1 MNGGMGKMAWT
12 RGAVV
17 ALMLGLAACSDPVP
31 GLDDKA
37 RVEKVVSCK
46 DALSSFA
53 PAGRK
58 RDQLCECTTA
68 KLAAQNL
75 TVADLAGAKRDRA
88 MEQLRWC
95 MAQVGLGPKPQTALP
110 SEPEVELDEPE
121 ASATP
126 EAAPAAAPEPAA
138 TAQ

>member
-1 MNGGMGKMAWT
+1 MSGARTMGWRKAGML
-12 RGAVV
+12 
-17 ALMLGLAACSDPVP
+17 ALMLGLAACGEAAP
-31 GLDDKA
+31 GLDDEA

-75 TVADLAGAKRDRA
+75 TIADLAGAKRDRA

-110 SEPEVELDEPE
+110 DEPEVVIEEPAVAE
-121 ASATP
+121 TP
-126 EAAPAAAPEPAA
+126 EAAMPDAAEATPAVE
-138 TAQ
+138 

>member
-1 MNGGMGKMAWT
+1 MMAMNWT
-12 RGAVV
+12 RAGVL
-17 ALMLGLAACSDPVP
+17 ALALALAGCSDPVP
-31 GLDDKA
+31 GLDDAA
-37 RVEKVVSCK
+37 RVEKVMSCK

-68 KLAAQNL
+68 KLLAQNL
-75 TVADLAGAKRDRA
+75 TVADLAGARRDRA

-110 SEPEVELDEPE
+110 DAPEVELDKPVVEEPPE
-121 ASATP
+121 AASATP
-126 EAAPAAAPEPAA
+126 EAE
-138 TAQ
+138 

>member
-1 MNGGMGKMAWT
+1 MSGARLMGWRRAK
-12 RGAVV
+12 VL
-17 ALMLGLAACSDPVP
+17 ALALGLAACGDPAP
-31 GLDDKA
+31 GLDDEA
-37 RVEKVVSCK
+37 RVEKVVDCK

-95 MAQVGLGPKPQTALP
+95 LAQVGLGPRPQTALP
-110 SEPEVELDEPE
+110 DEPEVVIEEPKVVE
-121 ASATP
+121 VPQPTAETATP
-126 EAAPAAAPEPAA
+126 AADEE
-138 TAQ
+138 